1 MADAEDF
8 LPTGYT
14 PTVELMVEKAKC
26 SECGL
31 KSFEDVRAWA
41 NAHVRATGHPVALT
55 LIEDGRSRMG
65 EKVWAVSPVAQSSVE
80 AVITQPAFYDPGG
93 ERLHG

>member
-1 MADAEDF
+1 MADAADF
-8 LPTGYT
+8 LATGYT

-55 LIEDGRSRMG
+55 FLYDVRDEHWLERFPYERQAEIENLRRR
-65 EKVWAVSPVAQSSVE
+65 P
-80 AVITQPAFYDPGG
+80 
-93 ERLHG
+93 

>member
-8 LPTGYT
+8 LPAGYI
-14 PTVELMVEKAKC
+14 PTEELMVEKAEC

-31 KSFEDVRAWA
+31 KTFEDVRAWA

-55 LIEDGRSRMG
+55 FL
-65 EKVWAVSPVAQSSVE
+65 
-80 AVITQPAFYDPGG
+80 YDVRDEHWL
-93 ERLHG
+93 ERLPYERQAKIENLRRRP